1 MALPI
6 SSSYRIF
13 WAGKYMERAEVL
25 ARLLVEKLLHTLDMS
40 AANPQQIMDWEEM
53 LNAFGVYPEYLRR
66 HGEVSGRQVVEF
78 FVLEEQ
84 CPSSIIHSIHMAREN
99 ASGAMPD
106 DIFVVVNKLYL
117 KLKEK
122 SAPDALLKDPHEFL
136 DEVIQT
142 CMQVVGIVN
151 RLWG

>member
-13 WAGKYMERAEVL
+13 WTGKYLERAEVL
-25 ARLLVEKLLHTLDMS
+25 SRLLDQKLLHTFDL
-40 AANPQQIMDWEEM
+40 AQGHTQQVLEWEEM
-53 LNAFGVYPEYLRR
+53 LKTFGVYTEYVRR
-66 HGEVSGRQVVEF
+66 HVEVSGQEVVKF
-78 FVLEEQ
+78 FVLEEH
-84 CPSSIIHSIHMAREN
+84 CPSSIVHSVHMAREN

-106 DIFVVVNKLYL
+106 DIFVAVNKLYL
-117 KLKEK
+117 KLNDKGAGE
-122 SAPDALLKDPHEFL
+122 ALLKNPHEFL
-136 DEVIQT
+136 GEVMQT

>member
-13 WAGKYMERAEVL
+13 WTGKYLERAEVL
-25 ARLLVEKLLHTLDMS
+25 ARLLDQKLLHTLDMLQGHS
-40 AANPQQIMDWEEM
+40 QQILSWEEI
-53 LNAFGVYPEYLRR
+53 LKTFGVYTEYMRR
-66 HGEVSGRQVVEF
+66 HAEVNGNDVVKF

-84 CPSSIIHSIHMAREN
+84 SPSSIIHCIHMAREN
-99 ASGAMPD
+99 ASGSMPD
-106 DIFVVVNKLYL
+106 DIFVSVNKLYL

-122 SAPDALLKDPHEFL
+122 TAADLLLKSPHEFL

-151 RLWG
+151 HLWG

>member
-13 WAGKYMERAEVL
+13 WTGKYLERAEVL
-25 ARLLVEKLLHTLDMS
+25 ARLLDQKLLHTFDMS
-40 AANPQQIMDWEEM
+40 PAQKLVAWEE
-53 LNAFGVYPEYLRR
+53 LLKAFGVHTEYVRR
-66 HGEVSGRQVVEF
+66 HTEVSTAEVLQF

-84 CPSSIIHSIHMAREN
+84 SPTSILNSMHMAREN
-99 ASGAMPD
+99 ISGSMPD

-117 KLKEK
+117 KLRDK
-122 SAPDALLKDPHEFL
+122 SAAEALAKKPHEFL
-136 DEVIQT
+136 SEVIQT

>member
-13 WAGKYMERAEVL
+13 WTGKYMERAEVV
-25 ARLLVEKLLHTLDMS
+25 ARLLAQKLLHTLDMS
-40 AANPQQIMDWEEM
+40 ENNPQQIMAWEEM
-53 LNAFGVYPEYLRR
+53 LKSFGVYTEYMRR
-66 HGEVSGRQVVEF
+66 NDEVAARDVIEF
-78 FVLEEQ
+78 FVLDEH
-84 CPSSIIHSIHMAREN
+84 CPSSIIHSLHMAREN
-99 ASGAMPD
+99 ASGSMPD

-122 SAPDALLKDPHEFL
+122 NAADSLLKNPHEFL
-136 DEVIQT
+136 DEVMQA
-142 CMQVVGIVN
+142 CMLVVGIVN